1 MATTSF
7 FDIYK
12 NWLNSPANTNPSLKD
27 LLSQGAPNTYG
38 WSVANNPGIMEMA
51 QWQRQQERQPAIV
64 KNVRAS
70 MGMPLEGPDPRAPLT
85 QMAGPAQQPVQ
96 AKPLTQLTAPTTM
109 GMKRSRGMFF

>member
-12 NWLNSPANTNPSLKD
+12 NWVNSPANTDPSLKD
-27 LLSQGAPNTYG
+27 LLSQGTPNTYR
-38 WSVANNPGIMEMA
+38 WNVANRPGIIKMA
-51 QWQRQQERQPAIV
+51 AWQRHQERQRAVI

-70 MGMPLEGPDPRAPLT
+70 MGLPLEGPDPRLPVS

-96 AKPLTQLTAPTTM
+96 AKPLTQLAGPTTM